1 MSEDAT
7 DRLIYG
13 VVMGALI
20 GLIVA
25 VLVNT
30 FWPFSVA
37 IPAMVVLEWAPLAW
51 RAHRRRRA
59 WWLASQSNRVVDS
72 LNQTGERK

>member
-30 FWPFSVA
+30 FWPFFVA

-51 RAHRRRRA
+51 RARRRRR
-59 WWLASQSNRVVDS
+59 SS
-72 LNQTGERK
+72 GERR